1 MKLGFDLKKLIG
13 GKKNIPEQEIGDAAA
28 ISEEIPDDA
37 GNQKQPLASRKPQSK
52 PKPTLADKLSGE
64 EKYYIDNLNPFL
76 PTELIGGGIPY
87 IPGMED
93 EAVWNAACQA
103 CATEKVHY
111 VYTIED
117 NRVWYLACPSSSLA
131 SAPDSWCP
139 LAAALPGN
147 SEFWDKQSVYIYE
160 KDGLASAL
168 RWDQETGRMQIFFGA
183 ARTILPRI
191 QSMEANFITI
201 NPQLAD
207 IVPWRNKQLR
217 SEQLAR
223 GAARILVVTGI
234 LVNLALLGFMAIQYI
249 MINFTD
255 RQLEKVQEA
264 SEKASMDLLTKAGD
278 VSQNEVLKHTVRVQQ
293 LLDDLSKIDG
303 TLVRYEVVKGGKLE
317 WEALVPAAY
326 STGVMSVRG
335 VAQPGIEKDGRIR
348 IKGTS

>member
-1 MKLGFDLKKLIG
+1 MKFGLDFKKLVG
-13 GKKNIPEQEIGDAAA
+13 GKNHPTDAPADGAVSSQLGDA
-28 ISEEIPDDA
+28 PGVVQD
-37 GNQKQPLASRKPQSK
+37 GVQKK
-52 PKPTLADKLSGE
+52 PKPSFSDKLSGE
-64 EKYYIDNLNPFL
+64 EKYYIENLEPYL
-76 PTELIGGGIPY
+76 PGELIGGGIPY
-87 IPGMED
+87 VPGMED
-93 EAVWNAACQA
+93 EAVWNAASHA

-111 VYTIED
+111 VYSIEG

-139 LAAALPGN
+139 LAAALPGH

-201 NPQLAD
+201 NPQIAD

-223 GAARILVVTGI
+223 GTARMLVLSGI
-234 LVNLALLGFMAIQYI
+234 LVNIVLLGFIAVQYI
-249 MINFTD
+249 MINFVD
-255 RQLEKVQEA
+255 RQLDKVQA
-264 SEKASMDLLTKAGD
+264 DTEKASMQLLTKAGEL
-278 VSQNEVLKHTVRVQQ
+278 SQNEVLKHTVRVQQ

-303 TLVRYEVVKGGKLE
+303 TLVRYEVLKGGKLE

-326 STGVMSVRG
+326 ATGVMSVRG
-335 VAQPGIEKDGRIR
+335 VPQDKGIEPDGRIR
-348 IKGTS
+348 IKGST

>member
-1 MKLGFDLKKLIG
+1 MTLGFDLKKLAS
-13 GKKNIPEQEIGDAAA
+13 GKKQDPEISVGGDGLDQVFGLG
-28 ISEEIPDDA
+28 E
-37 GNQKQPLASRKPQSK
+37 QSVGENETTLKTQAK

-64 EKYYIDNLNPFL
+64 EKYYIESLNPFL

-87 IPGMED
+87 VPGMED

-111 VYTIED
+111 VYTVEG

-139 LAAALPGN
+139 LASALPGN
-147 SEFWDKQSVYIYE
+147 SEFWDKESVYIYE

-201 NPQLAD
+201 NPLIAD
-207 IVPWRNKQLR
+207 IVPWTNRQLR

-223 GAARILVVTGI
+223 GAARMLVVSGI
-234 LVNLALLGFMAIQYI
+234 LVNILLLGFMAIQYV

-255 RQLEKVQEA
+255 RQLEKVQEETE
-264 SEKASMDLLTKAGD
+264 SASMQLLTKASEL
-278 VSQNEVLKHTVRVQQ
+278 SQNEVMKHTVRVQQ

-303 TLVRYEVVKGGKLE
+303 TLVRYEVIKGGKLE
-317 WEALVPAAY
+317 WEVLVPAAY

-335 VAQPGIEKDGRIR
+335 VAQPGIEEDGRIR

>member
-1 MKLGFDLKKLIG
+1 MKFDFKKLVSG
-13 GKKNIPEQEIGDAAA
+13 KAPSTESESGVANADSASASSEKMDDSVDSGKK
-28 ISEEIPDDA
+28 
-37 GNQKQPLASRKPQSK
+37 PQAK
-52 PKPTLADKLSGE
+52 PKPTFSDKMSGE
-64 EKYYIDNLNPFL
+64 QKYFIENLTPFL

-87 IPGMED
+87 VPGMED

-111 VYTIED
+111 VYTVED
-117 NRVWYLACPSSSLA
+117 NRVWYLACPSTSLA

-147 SEFWDKQSVYIYE
+147 SEYWDRQSVYIYE
-160 KDGLASAL
+160 KDGLASAM
-168 RWDQETGRMQIFFGA
+168 RWDQDTGRMQIFFGA

-201 NPQLAD
+201 NPQIAD
-207 IVPWRNKQLR
+207 IVPWKSKQLR

-223 GAARILVVTGI
+223 GAARMLLISGI
-234 LVNLALLGFMAIQYI
+234 LVNFALLGFMAIQYI

-255 RQLEKVQEA
+255 RHLEEVKVA
-264 SEKASMDLLTKAGD
+264 SEDASMQLLKKASDL
-278 VSQNEVLKHTVRVQQ
+278 SQNEVLKHTVRIQQ
-293 LLDDLSKIDG
+293 LLDDLGKIDG
-303 TLVRYEVVKGGKLE
+303 TLVRYEVMKGGKLE
-317 WEALVPAAY
+317 WEVLVPAAY

-335 VAQPGIEKDGRIR
+335 AAQPGIKEDGRIR

>member
-1 MKLGFDLKKLIG
+1 MKFNFDELKKLVSS
-13 GKKNIPEQEIGDAAA
+13 KKEDPSQFYSGTDAAA
-28 ISEEIPDDA
+28 PDTGAEGASAA
-37 GNQKQPLASRKPQSK
+37 GQKPRQT
-52 PKPTLADKLSGE
+52 PKAGFSDKLSGE
-64 EKYYIDNLNPFL
+64 EKFYISNLTPYL
-76 PTELIGGGIPY
+76 PAELIGGGIPY
-87 IPGMED
+87 VPGME
-93 EAVWNAACQA
+93 EESVWNAACQA

-111 VYTIED
+111 VYTVEE

-147 SEFWDKQSVYIYE
+147 SEYWDKQSVYIYE

-168 RWDQETGRMQIFFGA
+168 RWDHETGRLQIFFGA

-201 NPQLAD
+201 NPQIAD

-223 GAARILVVTGI
+223 GTARILVLSGV
-234 LVNLALLGFMAIQYI
+234 LVNLLLLGFMAIQYI
-249 MINFTD
+249 AINFMD
-255 RQLEKVQEA
+255 RKLEDVSAATEAASMQLVQ
-264 SEKASMDLLTKAGD
+264 KASDLSRND
-278 VSQNEVLKHTVRVQQ
+278 VLKYTVRVQE
-293 LLDDLSKIDG
+293 LLDDLGKIDG
-303 TLVRYEVVKGGKLE
+303 TLVRFEVGKNGKLE

-335 VAQPGIEKDGRIR
+335 KAQPGIEADGRIR